1 MKNKAT
7 VGIMLTLL
15 LVGILTLAVNF
26 QPVEADPEAR
36 VYVDPPACGHGPS
49 KEIVVQIEVANVEFL
64 GTWRFDLEWN
74 STLLEVIDDP
84 ATTNIVEGV
93 SEGTFLNKEGEFQT
107 TFIAKLF
114 DGRVSATCS
123 LLGVAIT
130 QLPSGSGTLATVTFK
145 VKAEGGCPLNFSFT
159 RLTRPT
165 SIEDP
170 TPIIIPHTAEDGY
183 FSTAFPAVIFNY
195 LPEEPLAGDPVT
207 FNASNSY
214 DYDGYI
220 ANYTWDFGDGNITV
234 VSDAVLVHVYASR
247 GLYNVNLTLT
257 DNDGNSCSATKLV
270 IARSEICV
278 PDDYQTVQE
287 AINAAI
293 SRDTIFV
300 RNGTY
305 REDVEINKS
314 VSLLGEER
322 TATLIDGTVL
332 ITESK
337 VVLSGFTVQ
346 GSLRIG
352 DLDRATKNVTVNR
365 NIVSNGGILMSA
377 PASLLPNYPLSPV
390 LTNNT
395 VSNNFI
401 TNSTHGISLQGWGT
415 NNTVSGNIVTNNE
428 AGIVL
433 RGQGNNTIVN
443 NVVSGNVF
451 GMWLESRNNMLRN
464 NTMTDNQYNF
474 VTDIYH
480 LWGTAPVNNVDTSN
494 TVNGKPVYL
503 LINKSDM
510 FIDPSSF
517 PDVGYLALINC
528 YNVTVRN
535 LRLTNNS
542 QGILISNSA
551 NIIIA
556 GNTLKN
562 NMIALTVKNV
572 NDTSF
577 ENNTI
582 IENLH
587 GVFFSSG
594 FNNTIIDNTLS
605 NNTIRLL
612 PYRWPERWPLPPL
625 STWIRELIWY
635 SGGIFFYDCS
645 NNTIANNILLNNERG
660 IYLSAS
666 SLNIFENNTMVGN
679 LYNFGIESGILI
691 PQEWV
696 INPPSKPQ
704 ISPFLLNQ
712 IDTSNTVN
720 GKPIY
725 YWINR
730 NGEQVPSD
738 AGYVVLINSTN
749 MIVKDLTL
757 QNNEQ
762 GILLF
767 DTTNTTISNSTITES
782 RFGIEVKSYY
792 FRDVPLTNKITEN
805 NITKNGVGISIENGG
820 NKVSRNVFKL
830 NLAGVYV
837 RADDNLITENK
848 IDNNTLPP
856 TEQWIL
862 GYQPPHCE
870 PVVWGFAL
878 GPAGI
883 ILEATNNT
891 ICYNT
896 IQNNDPFG
904 ISIGVLT
911 GDGGNII
918 HHNNFINNSMHGLI
932 GTINTWDDGYP
943 SGGNYWSDHERTDAH
958 KGPYQDEL
966 GSDGIIDSPYF
977 VGKWVN
983 PARAPGGTEVVDQW
997 DQYPLLAPVTLFDAG
1012 TWNSVPYS
1020 VHVVSNSTISGFH
1033 FDPQEG
1039 AFLGFNVTGRNGT
1052 TGFCRV
1058 TIPKDL
1064 VWVKDGWIVT
1074 VNDSPVDYTI
1084 VSDQNHTY
1092 MCFNYTHSTKTVK
1105 ITGTHVI
1112 PEFPSMLI
1120 IPLSM
1125 IATLLAAIAYRRK
1138 HSSGK
1143 GYS

>member
-1 MKNKAT
+1 MKSKAT

-26 QPVEADPEAR
+26 QPVKADPEAR
-36 VYVDPPACGHGPS
+36 VYVDPPACGRGPS
-49 KEIVVQIEVANVEFL
+49 EEIAVQIEVANVEFL
-64 GTWRFDLEWN
+64 YSWRFDLEWN
-74 STLLEVIDDP
+74 SSLLEIPDDP
-84 ATTNIVEGV
+84 ETLGIVEGV

-107 TFIAKLF
+107 TFVQRLF
-114 DGRVSATCS
+114 ADDGRVSVTCA
-123 LLGVAIT
+123 LQGVAVNEA
-130 QLPSGSGTLATVTFK
+130 PSGSGTLATVTFK
-145 VKAEGGCPLNFSFT
+145 VKAEGECPLHFNLT
-159 RLTRPT
+159 RLLRPT
-165 SIEDP
+165 SIKDP
-170 TPIIIPHTAEDGY
+170 TPILISHTAEDGY
-183 FSTAFPAVIFNY
+183 FSTAFPAVIFNF

-207 FNASNSY
+207 FNASDSY

-287 AINAAI
+287 AIDAAI

-352 DLDRATKNVTVNR
+352 DSDRATKNVTVNR
-365 NIVSNGGILMSA
+365 NIVSNGGILMFA

-415 NNTVSGNIVTNNE
+415 NNTVSGNIATNNE

-433 RGQGNNTIVN
+433 RGHGNNTIVN

-474 VTDIYH
+474 VTDTYH

-582 IENLH
+582 IDNLH

-660 IYLSAS
+660 IYFSAS
-666 SLNIFENNTMVGN
+666 SLNIFKNNTMVGN
-679 LYNFGIESGILI
+679 LHNFGIESWILI
-691 PQEWV
+691 PQEWG

-749 MIVKDLTL
+749 MIAKDLTL

-767 DTTNTTISNSTITES
+767 DTTNTTISNSIIAET
-782 RFGIEVKSYY
+782 RYGIQVKSFYY
-792 FRDVPLTNKITEN
+792 NDVPLNNTFSQN
-805 NITKNGVGISIENGG
+805 NIINNGAGISLDSDG
-820 NKVSRNVFKL
+820 NKVSRNVLKL
-830 NLAGVYV
+830 NLAGVYA
-837 RADDNLITENK
+837 RSDHNLITENVV
-848 IDNNTLPP
+848 INNTLPP
-856 TEQWIL
+856 EEEWIL
-862 GYQPPHCE
+862 GYEPPNTE
-870 PVVWGFAL
+870 RLVFAYAL

-883 ILEATNNT
+883 LLEASNN
-891 ICYNT
+891 IVCYNT
-896 IQNNDPFG
+896 IQDNEYG
-904 ISIGVLT
+904 MSIGLLSCN
-911 GDGGNII
+911 GDNII
-918 HHNNFINNSMHGLI
+918 HHNNFINNTMHGLV
-932 GTINTWDDGYP
+932 GTINTWEGGYP
-943 SGGNYWSDHERTDAH
+943 SGGNYWSDYEGVDAYN
-958 KGPYQDEL
+958 GPYQNET
-966 GSDGIIDSPYF
+966 GSDGIGDTVYF

-983 PARAPGGTEVVDQW
+983 LVRACSPEALNQW
-997 DQYPLLAPVTLFDAG
+997 DQYPLMAPVSLFDAG
-1012 TWNSVPYS
+1012 TWNSVPYN

-1039 AFLGFNVTGRNGT
+1039 AFLRFNVTGRNGT

-1064 VWVKDGWIVT
+1064 LWVKDGWIVT

-1112 PEFPSMLI
+1112 PEFQSLLI
-1120 IPLSM
+1120 IPLFM
-1125 IATLLAAIAYRRK
+1125 IATLLTVIAGRK
-1138 HSSGK
+1138 HSNGK
-1143 GYS
+1143 EYS

>member
-1 MKNKAT
+1 
-7 VGIMLTLL
+7 
-15 LVGILTLAVNF
+15 
-26 QPVEADPEAR
+26 
-36 VYVDPPACGHGPS
+36 
-49 KEIVVQIEVANVEFL
+49 
-64 GTWRFDLEWN
+64 
-74 STLLEVIDDP
+74 
-84 ATTNIVEGV
+84 
-93 SEGTFLNKEGEFQT
+93 
-107 TFIAKLF
+107 
-114 DGRVSATCS
+114 
-123 LLGVAIT
+123 
-130 QLPSGSGTLATVTFK
+130 
-145 VKAEGGCPLNFSFT
+145 
-159 RLTRPT
+159 
-165 SIEDP
+165 
-170 TPIIIPHTAEDGY
+170 
-183 FSTAFPAVIFNY
+183 

-305 REDVEINKS
+305 PEDVEINKS

-666 SLNIFENNTMVGN
+666 SLNMFENNTMVGN

-704 ISPFLLNQ
+704 ISP
-712 IDTSNTVN
+712 
-720 GKPIY
+720 
-725 YWINR
+725 
-730 NGEQVPSD
+730 
-738 AGYVVLINSTN
+738 N

-757 QNNEQ
+757 QKNEQ

-896 IQNNDPFG
+896 IQDNEYG
-904 ISIGVLT
+904 MSIGLLSCN
-911 GDGGNII
+911 GGNII
-918 HHNNFINNSMHGLI
+918 HHNNFINNTMHGLV
-932 GTINTWDDGYP
+932 GTINTWEGGYP
-943 SGGNYWSDHERTDAH
+943 SGGNYWSDYEGVDAYN
-958 KGPYQDEL
+958 GPYQNET
-966 GSDGIIDSPYF
+966 GSDGIGDTAYF

-983 PARAPGGTEVVDQW
+983 LVRACSSEALSQW
-997 DQYPLLAPVTLFDAG
+997 DQYPLMAPVSLFDAG
-1012 TWNSVPYS
+1012 TWNSVQYN

-1039 AFLGFNVTGRNGT
+1039 AFLRFNVTGRNGT

-1064 VWVKDGWIVT
+1064 LWVKDGWIVT

-1112 PEFPSMLI
+1112 PEFQSLLI
-1120 IPLSM
+1120 IPLFM
-1125 IATLLAAIAYRRK
+1125 IATLLAVIAYGRK
-1138 HSSGK
+1138 HSNGK
-1143 GYS
+1143 EYS